1 MRVGQGRTA
10 VSLMGRV
17 REGSEGSPLVV
28 AGELGAHVRSAA
40 VLAGVRAEVGT
51 RGEGHLALVSGL
63 RVATPAT
70 TAVMGIATTTRRAGI
85 SDVISTH
92 VAVGRLRG
100 FASQMSRLGTVSEWS
115 LGCRAHLSG

>member
-1 MRVGQGRTA
+1 M
-10 VSLMGRV
+10 
-17 REGSEGSPLVV
+17 VV

-40 VLAGVRAEVGT
+40 VLVGVRAEVGT
-51 RGEGHLALVSGL
+51 REGHLALVSGL

-115 LGCRAHLSG
+115 LGGRAHLSG